1 MTQQPTENIQLTV
14 VATQKQQKKKKR
26 KNFME

>member
-1 MTQQPTENIQLTV
+1 MIQQPTENIQLTV
-14 VATQKQQKKKKR
+14 VATQKQKKKKKR